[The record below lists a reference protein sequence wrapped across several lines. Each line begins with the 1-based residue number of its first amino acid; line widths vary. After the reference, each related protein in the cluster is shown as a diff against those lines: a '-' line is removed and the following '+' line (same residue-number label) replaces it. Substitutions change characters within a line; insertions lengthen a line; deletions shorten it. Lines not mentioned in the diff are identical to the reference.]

1 MADAINWFEIPA
13 ADFERAVKFYGDILN
28 RPLRKE
34 IFNGMSNGIFE
45 TGDPDTVGGA
55 VVFSEQYQPSPNG
68 AVVYLNAGRELDA
81 VLGRVE
87 AAGGKVVLPKTDI
100 GDPGYIAL
108 ILDTEGNR
116 VGLHQPR

>member
-13 ADFERAVKFYGDILN
+13 ADFDRAVKFYGDILN

-34 IFNGMSNGIFE
+34 IFGGIPNGIFE
-45 TGDPDTVGGA
+45 TDDPDAVGGA
-55 VVFSEQYQPSPNG
+55 IVFSEQYQPSTSG
-68 AVVYLNAGRELDA
+68 AVVYLNAGHELDA
-81 VLGRVE
+81 VLSRVD
-87 AAGGKVVLPKTDI
+87 AAGGRVVLPKTDI

-108 ILDTEGNR
+108 ILDTEGNK